1 MPSKTRKSGRR
12 ARTTQ
17 QVVIYNRKPQ
27 RHNTLRG
34 TLGLSINALFEDR
47 TFLYML
53 RKLEFSRTPPEANDV
68 LLMLGWRE
76 DIPLKKPFVLPRLT
90 PCGQRTFPAQ
100 SQYCPPPPVHV
111 VASELDKAL
120 AIILRLDFPRDPVC
134 SLIQFL
140 PHLQPFR
147 RAEESNET

>member
-1 MPSKTRKSGRR
+1 MSSKTRKSGRR

-27 RHNTLRG
+27 RHNTLRD

-53 RKLEFSRTPPEANDV
+53 RKLEFSRTPLEANDL

-76 DIPLKKPFVLPRLT
+76 DIPF
-90 PCGQRTFPAQ
+90 
-100 SQYCPPPPVHV
+100 
-111 VASELDKAL
+111 
-120 AIILRLDFPRDPVC
+120 
-134 SLIQFL
+134 
-140 PHLQPFR
+140 
-147 RAEESNET
+147 